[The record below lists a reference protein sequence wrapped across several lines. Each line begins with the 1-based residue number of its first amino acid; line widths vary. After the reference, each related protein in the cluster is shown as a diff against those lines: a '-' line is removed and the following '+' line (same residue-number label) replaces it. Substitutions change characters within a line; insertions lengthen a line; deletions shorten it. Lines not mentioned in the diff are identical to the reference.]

1 MTDAQ
6 LATLSQQGNREAFET
21 LASRWN
27 GPLFGY
33 LRRLLGDEEA
43 ARDACQESLL
53 RAYTR
58 LNSLREPGNFRAWL
72 HTIALN
78 LCRDRARSKTGREI
92 GLDEVDTPEPQSV
105 ASGPLEE
112 LERQDLAEILRR
124 VLARIPLEQRNAIL
138 LREFEGFNSRQIAA
152 ITGVPAAT
160 VRSRIY
166 YGLKTLRRLLPEHGV
181 TPQHLRTGGTLQ

>member
-53 RAYTR
+53 RA
-58 LNSLREPGNFRAWL
+58 
-72 HTIALN
+72 
-78 LCRDRARSKTGREI
+78 
-92 GLDEVDTPEPQSV
+92 
-105 ASGPLEE
+105 
-112 LERQDLAEILRR
+112 
-124 VLARIPLEQRNAIL
+124 
-138 LREFEGFNSRQIAA
+138 
-152 ITGVPAAT
+152 
-160 VRSRIY
+160 
-166 YGLKTLRRLLPEHGV
+166 
-181 TPQHLRTGGTLQ
+181 